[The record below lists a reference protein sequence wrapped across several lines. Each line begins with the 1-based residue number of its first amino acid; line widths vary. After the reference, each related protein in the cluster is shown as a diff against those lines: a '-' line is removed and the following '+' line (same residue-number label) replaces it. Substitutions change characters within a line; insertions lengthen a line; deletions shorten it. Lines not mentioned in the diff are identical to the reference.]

1 MNQDKEEHLMSIPQN
16 LCYNCF
22 ATREDCE
29 GPCPFCGYDR
39 TVNETKYPFALW
51 GGNILAGQYIVGR
64 VLGQGGFGIT
74 YLALDHQLGLKV
86 AIKEFMPDGMVM
98 RLPGTTLIT
107 VYAGE
112 RQDNF
117 NYGSEQFLDEARV
130 LAKFIG
136 HPNIVGVKS
145 FFNENNTSYF
155 VMDYIE
161 GISFKSYIKNHGGKI
176 SYEDALRILV
186 PVLSA
191 LADVHREGIIHR
203 DVTPDNIYITKN
215 NEIKLLDF
223 GSARY
228 SLGDKSK
235 SLDVVLKAGYA
246 PKEQYL
252 RRGKQGPWTDVYSV
266 AACYYASITGYLPP
280 EALER
285 IEQDELATFTE
296 RGITLPAYLDEAI
309 MKGLRVNAGDRYQ
322 SAYEFLQAIKSGQLQ
337 EEEEKRRREERRLRE
352 EEERRLREEEEKR
365 LRAEE
370 ERRQREA
377 EERRLQEEKRRRE
390 EEEKRRREEE
400 EKRLREEEERR
411 RREEEERRRR
421 EEEEKRRREE
431 EERRLR
437 EEEERRQR
445 EEEERR
451 LREEEKQRLL
461 EEEKLLREEIDKLR
475 EVEKRLL
482 EVEKRLREL
491 EGQSIEE
498 ETPALYEDF
507 PVNEK
512 DSKEWSQ
519 RLKNFIGSLL
529 KKRSSS
535 DTLE

>member
-1 MNQDKEEHLMSIPQN
+1 
-16 LCYNCF
+16 
-22 ATREDCE
+22 
-29 GPCPFCGYDR
+29 
-39 TVNETKYPFALW
+39 
-51 GGNILAGQYIVGR
+51 
-64 VLGQGGFGIT
+64 
-74 YLALDHQLGLKV
+74 
-86 AIKEFMPDGMVM
+86 
-98 RLPGTTLIT
+98 
-107 VYAGE
+107 
-112 RQDNF
+112 
-117 NYGSEQFLDEARV
+117 V

-176 SYEDALRILV
+176 DYEDALRILV
-186 PVLSA
+186 PVLGA

-215 NEIKLLDF
+215 DEIKLLDF

-266 AACYYASITGYLPP
+266 AACFYASITGFLPP

-285 IEQDELATFTE
+285 MEEDELLKFSE
-296 RGITLPAYLDEAI
+296 RGITLPSYLDEAI
-309 MKGLRVNAGDRYQ
+309 MKGLRVNAGERYQ
-322 SAYEFLQAIKSGQLQ
+322 SAYEFLQAIKLGQLQ
-337 EEEEKRRREERRLRE
+337 EEEEKRLQEERRLRE

-365 LRAEE
+365 LREEE
-370 ERRQREA
+370 ERRLREA
-377 EERRLQEEKRRRE
+377 EERRLQEER
-390 EEEKRRREEE
+390 
-400 EKRLREEEERR
+400 RLREEEERR
-411 RREEEERRRR
+411 LREEEERRLREEEEKRLR

-437 EEEERRQR
+437 EEEERRRR

-451 LREEEKQRLL
+451 LREEEKQRLR
-461 EEEKLLREEIDKLR
+461 EEEKLLREEIEKLR
-475 EVEKRLL
+475 EVEKRLF

-491 EGQSIEE
+491 EGQNIEG
-498 ETPALYEDF
+498 ETTALYEDL

-512 DSKEWSQ
+512 DSETGKSKGLKAFIE
-519 RLKNFIGSLL
+519 RLF

-535 DTLE
+535 NISE